1 MAYAVATFPGLS
13 PFDSMAC
20 ALDAFRKLFA
30 RATAVC
36 LGAAAA
42 GTMMVAFLTGT
53 AAWFVAA
60 AFSIDPHL
68 AAKAP
73 HGAAQLAFGN
83 RPRFELAAGKLVE
96 PDEGITTASATTDDA
111 AAAGPSTT
119 EPAAL
124 STTEPVAPK
133 YVLASLAPMLPT
145 NTFHSANYIAVAEPE
160 DESPSTEKPSSA
172 NISIAPEDERTS
184 ADDALVTA
192 SISPNGLP
200 PKRPRA
206 GEIWLRD
213 VHSRTAVY
221 DIASH
226 TVYMPDGTR
235 LEAHSGLGSFRDNPA
250 HIRKKNRGPTPP
262 NVYELTMRER
272 LFHGVRAIRLNPAP
286 GSTMFG
292 RDGMLAHTYMLG
304 SSGQSNGC
312 VSFKNYK
319 AFLKAFVRGEVTRM
333 VVVPRLGN
341 TDMAQL
347 RNAQSTTVQ

>member
-1 MAYAVATFPGLS
+1 MTFPEVLR
-13 PFDSMAC
+13 FESMTC
-20 ALDAFRKLFA
+20 ALDTCRKVIA

-42 GTMMVAFLTGT
+42 GAMMVAFLTVT

-83 RPRFELAAGKLVE
+83 RPQIAIAAGVLVAPNE
-96 PDEGITTASATTDDA
+96 VIATAAVNDE
-111 AAAGPSTT
+111 STT
-119 EPAAL
+119 SDPPPSPATRYL
-124 STTEPVAPK
+124 
-133 YVLASLAPMLPT
+133 LASVAPMLPAD
-145 NTFHSANYIAVAEPE
+145 TFQRANFVTISEPE
-160 DESPSTEKPSSA
+160 DDPPSQTNAATA
-172 NISIAPEDERTS
+172 NISVVPADRQTK
-184 ADDALVTA
+184 ADDAIVTA
-192 SISPNGLP
+192 SISPNALP

-221 DIASH
+221 DIAAH
-226 TVYMPDGTR
+226 TVHMPDGTQ
-235 LEAHSGLGSFRDNPA
+235 LEAHSGLGAFRDNPA
-250 HIRKKNRGPTPP
+250 HIRKRMRGPTPP

-272 LFHGVRAIRLNPAP
+272 LFHGVRAIRLNPVHDSA
-286 GSTMFG
+286 MHG

-312 VSFKNYK
+312 VSFKNYN
-319 AFLKAFVRGEVTRM
+319 AFLKAFLRREVTRM
-333 VVVPRLGN
+333 VVVPRLGS

-347 RNAQSTTVQ
+347 RNAQRTSVE